1 MDWLFRRH
9 FWVVHLAFLSLC
21 ASILALCLN
30 AVIGYKLTKS
40 FAVTPTIKTKRVAQ
54 IKKEDRDFSVV
65 NNRNLF
71 ASKRESVIPVDAEAD
86 ETGGSGRWEDAAATS
101 LRLRLISTAVFLNP
115 QFSLA
120 AIVDLR
126 RSGDDTAASY
136 SISDCS
142 EIKSNIDPLFVE
154 ILGPS
159 VLVSMVPCNRLLGV
173 GIIKRIEA
181 SRVYFFNEQERKY
194 EYLMMDEGMTPM
206 LPPPPVPSPMSGP
219 ADAGEYGKSVRM
231 VGANSYEIDA
241 SDLDATLGNL
251 AEISTQARMV
261 AAFEDGKSIG
271 FRVLSMKP
279 GSVFEK
285 IGLKNGDVITNING
299 YPLSSPDK
307 VLELYQKAKT
317 NSQISLD
324 VKKSGASSATTLNYS
339 ILGRP

>member
-9 FWVVHLAFLSLC
+9 FWVVHLVFLSLC
-21 ASILALCLN
+21 ASILALCVN
-30 AVIGYKLTKS
+30 AVIGYELTKS
-40 FAVTPTIKTKRVAQ
+40 FAATPTIKTKRVAQ
-54 IKKEDRDFSVV
+54 SKKEDRDFSVV

-71 ASKRESVIPVDAEAD
+71 ASKRESVVPVDAETD
-86 ETGGSGRWEDAAATS
+86 ETGGSGRWEDAAPTS
-101 LRLRLISTAVFLNP
+101 LRVRLISTAVFLNP

-126 RSGDDTAASY
+126 QGGDATAASY
-136 SISDCS
+136 SINDCS
-142 EIKSNIDPLFVE
+142 EGKSNIDPLFVE

-181 SRVYFFNEQERKY
+181 MRVYFFNEQERKY

-206 LPPPPVPSPMSGP
+206 LPPPVQIPMSGS
-219 ADAGEYGKSVRM
+219 AGDGEYGKSVRK
-231 VGANSYEIDA
+231 VGVNSYEIDA
-241 SDLDATLGNL
+241 SDLDGALGNL

-285 IGLKNGDVITNING
+285 IGLQNGDIITSING
-299 YPLSSPDK
+299 YPLNSPDK
-307 VLELYQKAKT
+307 VLELYQKVKT
-317 NSQISLD
+317 NSQFSLD
-324 VKKSGASSATTLNYS
+324 VKQSGASAAATFNYS
-339 ILGRP
+339 IKGR